1 MTLRLRPARS
11 GLTLLEVILSLAI
24 LLISLVAVSRLVD
37 MGTDRELDTRMNN
50 TGTRLAQAKLA
61 EFETGVLS
69 LDSTSG
75 EFSDADAGWSWSM
88 TSDNKGTNLYL
99 ISVTV
104 TRDVRGKPFTLT
116 LAQMILDPT
125 TKGTAA
131 EAVRP
136 ESSGQ

>member
-1 MTLRLRPARS
+1 VTLRLRPARS